1 MKTII
6 TASALI
12 LVSNIAMASSWE
24 DNWHS
29 PDLNSGV
36 YDKPQTLMAPMSS
49 KRDVAVSLDDFSRGN
64 SDHAAHDRAAQGSSV
79 SSGKSATTSLDEFSA
94 GNPDHV

>member
-1 MKTII
+1 MKTFI

-12 LVSNIAMASSWE
+12 LASNIALASSWE

-36 YDKPQTLMAPMSS
+36 YDKPQTLMQPMAS
-49 KRDVAVSLDDFSRGN
+49 KRDVAVSLDGFSRGN
-64 SDHAAHDRAAQGSSV
+64 ADQVAHDQTSQGSSV
-79 SSGKSATTSLDEFSA
+79 KSGEGVTTSLDEFSA

>member
-1 MKTII
+1 MKTLI

-12 LVSNIAMASSWE
+12 LASNIAMASSWE

-29 PDLNSGV
+29 PDLNTGV
-36 YDKPQTLMAPMSS
+36 YDKPQTLMQPMASNS
-49 KRDVAVSLDDFSRGN
+49 DVAVSLDDFSRGN
-64 SDHAAHDRAAQGSSV
+64 ADHAAHDQVSQGSSV
-79 SSGKSATTSLDEFSA
+79 RSGKSATTSLDEFAA